1 MKVVSQTFLWQSMS
15 SPMSEGVC
23 SSRWRRVGSCCLGN
37 YVNSLF
43 VGCVV
48 NWDYF
53 WNQLIKEKK
62 KKYNQ
67 CFWSERERENLKE
80 CFSLDCLCHR
90 GRCGS
95 EILLNLEITCAW
107 GNIPALSPL
116 GSAVDRKLDL
126 KKKRKSQFKS
136 QWRSCSGEQ
145 PYYLYEPLEGQRH
158 VFLCL
163 ISPCVEMDTSVHSLI
178 VFFVNKY
185 LNNLLGV

>member
-15 SPMSEGVC
+15 FPMSEGVC

-53 WNQLIKEKK
+53 RNQLIKEKK

-126 KKKRKSQFKS
+126 KKKENHNLRVSEEAAQVNS
-136 QWRSCSGEQ
+136 HTTCMNPWRVKDMFSYVWF
-145 PYYLYEPLEGQRH
+145 PPVLKW
-158 VFLCL
+158 
-163 ISPCVEMDTSVHSLI
+163 T
-178 VFFVNKY
+178 
-185 LNNLLGV
+185 LLFIPW